1 MYFFPFSLST
11 FRNSCNFF
19 ANSVDPD
26 QTPRSAASE
35 LGPHCLSMSFL
46 HVWDAFIL
54 IYRMLHEDYN
64 PTAEMMRS

>member
-35 LGPHCLSMSFL
+35 LGP
-46 HVWDAFIL
+46 
-54 IYRMLHEDYN
+54 
-64 PTAEMMRS
+64 PTVCQCPFYMYGMRSY